1 MFHSTN
7 GLDMRRLIPFEDCP
21 GYAKDPTDGSLLATD
36 KTMLEN
42 FKKRA
47 KAFNRIQEMEQ
58 EINILKSRLTKKKK
72 ST

>member
-1 MFHSTN
+1 
-7 GLDMRRLIPFEDCP
+7 MRTLIPFEDAP
-21 GYAKDPTDGSLLATD
+21 GYAKDATDGTIVATD
-36 KTMLEN
+36 RTMLEN

-58 EINILKSRLTKKKK
+58 EINILKSKLTKKKK